1 VHHRYSGHRSTG
13 ADGTLRSRGETGIFF
28 NEQTAEAIVKA
39 VDEFERCRENARRRD
54 VEVAF
59 LLPARDV
66 QFSPEATVETYY
78 AVAQPHYVA
87 AVAVTPE
94 RRIKRAELRVALM
107 LRLGMLCTWIRAYND
122 GGVCEAA
129 IWDCPGGIAR
139 R

>member
-1 VHHRYSGHRSTG
+1 MADSWPKLTG
-13 ADGTLRSRGETGIFF
+13 SKRIPVSPWL
-28 NEQTAEAIVKA
+28 
-39 VDEFERCRENARRRD
+39 
-54 VEVAF
+54 EVV
-59 LLPARDV
+59 ARDV